1 MVVGN
6 RLPAYGISFAKAA
19 TEQTSIEAGQTGLN
33 LYRPSLSTRP
43 RPAKVF
49 AEGTLRSIT
58 PQVTAE
64 LKQHMGREAVAK
76 APPFPIKT
84 FRGLVEHIA
93 RLSYLNPDHLLFYRG
108 QNTDFLNKAG
118 STTIYPGIYRS
129 ENTSKEELRHRFALL
144 EQAGKEL
151 VKRWRDS
158 KLDGLRDIRQKTY
171 VQWSILQH
179 YSVLE
184 TPLLDITHS
193 LRVACSFA
201 QHDATSEHSIVY
213 VLAMP
218 QVTNR
223 ISINSED
230 DLVNVRLLS
239 ICPPSALRPHFQE
252 GFLAGTTDV
261 TWDFDNKTELDFR
274 NRLIAKFSIPS
285 GAKFWGSGF
294 NSIPKSSLYPTKD
307 KVLGI
312 CDGLRESLKTELQAG
327 DLGEFMKAW
336 TDLENYIVSEARGA
350 SIHGLSGRKLTLRDS
365 IDLLLNLG
373 TISVSV
379 AAELQSLRQYRN
391 VIVHSPSKVEPSSTA
406 KSISLAR
413 ELLAHLRSTR
423 PLPR

>member
-1 MVVGN
+1 MEFVSSMI
-6 RLPAYGISFAKAA
+6 AYPSATCNSISQGGI
-19 TEQTSIEAGQTGLN
+19 L
-33 LYRPSLSTRP
+33 RP
-43 RPAKVF
+43 
-49 AEGTLRSIT
+49 IT
-58 PQVTAE
+58 PKITVE
-64 LKQHMGREAVAK
+64 LKQHVGSEPVAK
-76 APPFPIKT
+76 ATPFPIET
-84 FRGLVEHIA
+84 FRDLVEHIA

-108 QNTDFLNKAG
+108 QNADFLNKAG

-129 ENTSKEELRHRFALL
+129 ENTSKDELRHRFALL
-144 EQAGKEL
+144 DQAGKEL
-151 VKRWRDS
+151 VKRWADS

-179 YSVLE
+179 YGVLE

-201 QHDATSEHSIVY
+201 QHDATSDHSIIY

-294 NSIPKSSLYPTKD
+294 NSIPKGALYPNQD
-307 KVLGI
+307 RVLKI
-312 CDGLRESLKTELQAG
+312 CNGLRESLKTELQPG

-336 TDLENYIVSEARGA
+336 TDLETFIVSEAREA
-350 SIHGLSGRKLTLRDS
+350 STRGLSSRTITLRES
-365 IDLLLNLG
+365 IDQLVNLG
-373 TISVSV
+373 MISVAV

-391 VIVHSPSKVEPSSTA
+391 VIVHSPSKVEPSSTTN
-406 KSISLAR
+406 SILSAR
-413 ELLAHLRSTR
+413 QLLANLRSTR
-423 PLPR
+423 PMPR

>member
-1 MVVGN
+1 M
-6 RLPAYGISFAKAA
+6 
-19 TEQTSIEAGQTGLN
+19 
-33 LYRPSLSTRP
+33 
-43 RPAKVF
+43 
-49 AEGTLRSIT
+49 
-58 PQVTAE
+58 
-64 LKQHMGREAVAK
+64 AK
-76 APPFPIKT
+76 APPFPIES

-108 QNTDFLNKAG
+108 QNSDFLNKAG
-118 STTIYPGIYRS
+118 STTIYPGLYRS
-129 ENTSKEELRHRFALL
+129 ENTSKDELRHRFTLL
-144 EQAGKEL
+144 DQAGKEL
-151 VKRWRDS
+151 VKRWAES

-201 QHDATSEHSIVY
+201 QHDATADRSIVY

-252 GFLAGTTDV
+252 GFLTGTTDV

-285 GAKFWGSGF
+285 GTKFWGRGF
-294 NSIPKSSLYPTKD
+294 NSIPQESLYPNND
-307 KVLGI
+307 RVSAI

-327 DLGEFMKAW
+327 DLA
-336 TDLENYIVSEARGA
+336 NS
-350 SIHGLSGRKLTLRDS
+350 
-365 IDLLLNLG
+365 
-373 TISVSV
+373 
-379 AAELQSLRQYRN
+379 
-391 VIVHSPSKVEPSSTA
+391 
-406 KSISLAR
+406 
-413 ELLAHLRSTR
+413 
-423 PLPR
+423 

>member
-1 MVVGN
+1 M
-6 RLPAYGISFAKAA
+6 RLIKPKI
-19 TEQTSIEAGQTGLN
+19 
-33 LYRPSLSTRP
+33 
-43 RPAKVF
+43 
-49 AEGTLRSIT
+49 
-58 PQVTAE
+58 TAE
-64 LKQHMGREAVAK
+64 LSGHVGAEPVAK
-76 APPFPIKT
+76 APPFPIET

-108 QNTDFLNKAG
+108 QNIDFVNKAG

-129 ENTSKEELRHRFALL
+129 DITSKEELRHRFDLL
-144 EQAGKEL
+144 NQAGKAL
-151 VKRWRDS
+151 VKRWGDS
-158 KLDGLRDIRQKTY
+158 NLDGLRDIRQKTY

-179 YSVLE
+179 YGVVE

-201 QHDATSEHSIVY
+201 QHDATSDQSIVY

-239 ICPPSALRPHFQE
+239 ICPPAALRPHFQE

-285 GAKFWGSGF
+285 GPKFWGKGF
-294 NSIPKSSLYPTKD
+294 NSIPKESLYPSKD
-307 KVLGI
+307 KVLEI

-336 TDLENYIVSEARGA
+336 TDLETFIASAAREA
-350 SIHGLSGRKLTLRDS
+350 STLNLSGRNLTLRGA
-365 IDLLLNLG
+365 IDLLLELRM
-373 TISVSV
+373 IS
-379 AAELQSLRQYRN
+379 AAEAADLQSLRQYRN
-391 VIVHSPSKVEPSSTA
+391 LIVHAPSKVEPSSTTKA
-406 KSISLAR
+406 ILSAR
-413 ELLAHLRSTR
+413 QLLTNLRSTR
-423 PLPR
+423 SGVALNRPYV

>member
-1 MVVGN
+1 M
-6 RLPAYGISFAKAA
+6 
-19 TEQTSIEAGQTGLN
+19 
-33 LYRPSLSTRP
+33 RP
-43 RPAKVF
+43 
-49 AEGTLRSIT
+49 IT

-64 LKQHMGREAVAK
+64 LKQHLGREAVAK
-76 APPFPIKT
+76 ASPFPIET

-93 RLSYLNPDHLLFYRG
+93 KLSYLNPDHLLFYRG

-129 ENTSKEELRHRFALL
+129 ENTSKEELQHRFALL
-144 EQAGKEL
+144 GQAGKEL
-151 VKRWRDS
+151 VKRWADR

-179 YSVLE
+179 YGVLE

-201 QHDATSEHSIVY
+201 QHDAASDRSIVY

-285 GAKFWGSGF
+285 DIQFWGDGF
-294 NSIPKSSLYPTKD
+294 NSIPKGSLYPTND
-307 KVLGI
+307 EVLAI

-336 TDLENYIVSEARGA
+336 TDLESFIASEAREV
-350 SIHGLSGRKLTLRDS
+350 SISGLSGRNLTLRDS
-365 IDLLLNLG
+365 INRLLNAG
-373 TISVSV
+373 FISDAE
-379 AAELQSLRQYRN
+379 AADLQSLRQYRN
-391 VIVHSPSKVEPSSTA
+391 MIVHSPSKVEPSSTI

-413 ELLAHLRSTR
+413 YLLEHLRSKM
-423 PLPR
+423 PMPR